1 MSERMIHLNI
11 YKGSTH
17 LRLAIVNQCLAYS
30 STSHTCII
38 VFIVFIYHQ
47 EPLINVPL
55 WILLSTIK
63 RKQIS
68 SFISISYLFVLPVTC
83 AIFCVRTN
91 LSLVNAF
98 FSSLTL
104 GDIKR

>member
-1 MSERMIHLNI
+1 MREMMIHLNI

-47 EPLINVPL
+47 EPLM
-55 WILLSTIK
+55 
-63 RKQIS
+63 
-68 SFISISYLFVLPVTC
+68 
-83 AIFCVRTN
+83 
-91 LSLVNAF
+91 SLYG
-98 FSSLTL
+98 SCY
-104 GDIKR
+104 RP